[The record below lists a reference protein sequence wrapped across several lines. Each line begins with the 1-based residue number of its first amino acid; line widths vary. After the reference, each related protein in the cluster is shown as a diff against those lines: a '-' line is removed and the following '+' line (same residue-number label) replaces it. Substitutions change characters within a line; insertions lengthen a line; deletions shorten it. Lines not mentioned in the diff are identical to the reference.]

1 MNLIEKKI
9 KSKEVDDL
17 VSKFCIKQE
26 EKEKKKLKEKEKE
39 KEKQIEKEK
48 LKENLQ
54 KNALYTGFIIINKA
68 PLFEIVRNTELYQK
82 NSKNCEF
89 RYHFSI
95 LHKNELVQ
103 KNYSLPLISNMIIK
117 KYEEFKKNPVIG
129 IVDGYYI
136 SNDDKFIGIVININ
150 GNKYYT
156 TIFDRVTNNLQK
168 NKEKMKN
175 MEAIQINPPI
185 NLELESYIKYS
196 DWKEYE
202 ETVITEQLKNLLYF

>member
-150 GNKYYT
+150 GNKYYQRK
-156 TIFDRVTNNLQK
+156 IVK
-168 NKEKMKN
+168 N
-175 MEAIQINPPI
+175 
-185 NLELESYIKYS
+185 
-196 DWKEYE
+196 
-202 ETVITEQLKNLLYF
+202 